1 MGVVFTL
8 PEIYNPIV
16 VLTKIK
22 TFMKNK
28 IADMPGIR
36 REMISKKV
44 KSQFKIKDSKG
55 KEHDVK
61 EVEEIEKEIEARQLI
76 KIAPLFYFCPDNYK
90 VYLIPFTI
98 QFSMTEI
105 LQLCAKIAT
114 NLEKM
119 AEEIRSH
126 AVSEKPDRS
135 SSEAVG
141 TQASSDEENVSSP
154 EDAQKGKN

>member
-1 MGVVFTL
+1 
-8 PEIYNPIV
+8 
-16 VLTKIK
+16 
-22 TFMKNK
+22 MKNK
-28 IADMPGIR
+28 NIEMPGIK

-44 KSQFKIKDSKG
+44 KSEFTIKDSKG
-55 KEHDVK
+55 KEHPVR

-119 AEEIRSH
+119 AEEIRNQSKSD
-126 AVSEKPDRS
+126 VKPSPD
-135 SSEAVG
+135 
-141 TQASSDEENVSSP
+141 DE
-154 EDAQKGKN
+154 KGKN